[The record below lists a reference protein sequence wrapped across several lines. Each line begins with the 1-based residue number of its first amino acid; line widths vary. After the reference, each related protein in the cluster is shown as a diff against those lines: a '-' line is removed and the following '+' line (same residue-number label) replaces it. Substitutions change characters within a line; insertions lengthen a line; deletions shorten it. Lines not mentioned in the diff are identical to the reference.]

1 MGPRDLFFLV
11 CLTFWKAFLSFLLPS
26 YCVISDLLLIFY
38 YSPVPSSIIQAD
50 IAAVIS
56 IFSLPFLALPS
67 ISLADSWGA
76 FILSLCHD
84 RVQWDLLKLIPWLY
98 LLPVTIRSLFA
109 VKRIEEIKF
118 RSGESTHEHSEA
130 QKPEMRCSF

>member
-1 MGPRDLFFLV
+1 MGRRALFFLL

-56 IFSLPFLALPS
+56 IFSLPFLALPG

-84 RVQWDLLKLIPWLY
+84 RVQWDLLK
-98 LLPVTIRSLFA
+98 TDSLA
-109 VKRIEEIKF
+109 I
-118 RSGESTHEHSEA
+118 SASSYD
-130 QKPEMRCSF
+130 

>member
-1 MGPRDLFFLV
+1 MGPRALFFLL

-38 YSPVPSSIIQAD
+38 YSLVPSSIIQAD

-56 IFSLPFLALPS
+56 IFSLPFLALPG

-76 FILSLCHD
+76 FILSPCHD

-98 LLPVTIRSLFA
+98 LLPVTIRNLFPL
-109 VKRIEEIKF
+109 KHIEEIKF
-118 RSGESTHEHSEA
+118 RSDESTHEHSDA
-130 QKPEMRCSF
+130 QKLSVRCSF